1 MTTIQLEIPQLK
13 EDVETRVNRVLDT
26 LERRFEKNRK
36 CLFVKNS
43 ELRAMVSELQHKLEV
58 LERNIC
64 VKEPL
69 GF

>member
-1 MTTIQLEIPQLK
+1 MAVQLEFPLLK
-13 EDVETRVNRVLDT
+13 EDVETRVNRVLDK
-26 LERRFEKNRK
+26 LEERFEKNRK

-43 ELRAMVSELQHKLEV
+43 ELRAIVSELQYKLEAI
-58 LERNIC
+58 ERNIC